1 MKTVRDYTNADVHTY
16 SPVARALAVVLFS
29 CLLSMGQDEPAKS
42 SRKVRSAGGAIPDS
56 AQAVK
61 VDTPSIQDNSFLI
74 EEAYNQEDGIIQH
87 ISFFQHSLVNDDWV
101 YTLTDEWPLR
111 GLKHQLSFSVSGL
124 HVSGFANSGVGW
136 GDTALNYRYQLIG
149 DGAAKVAVAPRF
161 TLLFPSGDW
170 RVGHGSGGVGLQAS
184 LPVSIQHGQRLA
196 THWNA
201 GATWIPH
208 AHDSDGHKAGTVG
221 VNLGQSFVW
230 LASSRFNA
238 LLETTWNSSEQVVSN
253 GLTSRRYDVFVS
265 PGIRWA
271 YNFKNGLQI
280 VPGVGLPLGVGP
292 SSGNRALILYL
303 SFEHPLRWA
312 RSHPAERE

>member
-1 MKTVRDYTNADVHTY
+1 MKTGPDYTDGRAFVLTCR
-16 SPVARALAVVLFS
+16 ARITSDPILMPLID
-29 CLLSMGQDEPAKS
+29 GQDKPAKS
-42 SRKVRSAGGAIPDS
+42 SRKAKSVGAATPDS

-87 ISFFQHSLVNDDWV
+87 ISLFQHSLVSDDWV
-101 YTLTDEWPLR
+101 YTLTDEWSVR
-111 GLKHQLSFSVSGL
+111 GEKHQLSFSVSWL
-124 HVSGFANSGVGW
+124 DVSGFANSGIGW

-170 RVGHGSGGVGLQAS
+170 RVGHGSGGVGLQTS

-201 GATWIPH
+201 GATRIFH
-208 AHDSDGHKAGTVG
+208 ARDSDGHKAGTVG

-238 LLETTWNSSEQVVSN
+238 LLETTWNSSELIVSN
-253 GLTSRRYDVFVS
+253 GRTSRRCDV
-265 PGIRWA
+265 
-271 YNFKNGLQI
+271 
-280 VPGVGLPLGVGP
+280 
-292 SSGNRALILYL
+292 
-303 SFEHPLRWA
+303 
-312 RSHPAERE
+312 